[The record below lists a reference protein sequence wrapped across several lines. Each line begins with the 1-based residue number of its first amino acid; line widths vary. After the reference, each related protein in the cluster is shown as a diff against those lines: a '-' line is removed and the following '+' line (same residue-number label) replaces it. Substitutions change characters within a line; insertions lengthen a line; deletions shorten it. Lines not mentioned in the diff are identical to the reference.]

1 MTVST
6 SQKPQSYTESTPMA
20 SKAESTKNPQST
32 IDPSLEASNTDF
44 YPPPYGNMSNMT
56 GSLPVSEQ
64 PESLTAKNHNT
75 TTSRP
80 KKRNWWQTAKS
91 TVLPLIAASFV
102 VGGGVAHYGPGDTAR
117 VNRLAIDPPCH
128 GATSTSK

>member
-80 KKRNWWQTAKS
+80 KKRNWWQTQEYCSATDCCFFCCWWRRGS
-91 TVLPLIAASFV
+91 LR
-102 VGGGVAHYGPGDTAR
+102 AR
-117 VNRLAIDPPCH
+117 
-128 GATSTSK
+128 